1 MALSTAERLTADGFN
16 PPLKRCYSLTL
27 SLLLAA
33 NISAAFLPKH
43 LDVSLLIVSSS
54 QPPGEG
60 ERGGFGK
67 YHTIYNAA
75 VITFKATPC
84 GFSTLKL

>member
-1 MALSTAERLTADGFN
+1 MTLSTVERLTADGLN
-16 PPLKRCYSLTL
+16 PLLKRCYSL

-43 LDVSLLIVSSS
+43 LDVSLLLSAAHSP
-54 QPPGEG
+54 QGG
-60 ERGGFGK
+60 RGGFGR

-75 VITFKATPC
+75 VITFKATLC